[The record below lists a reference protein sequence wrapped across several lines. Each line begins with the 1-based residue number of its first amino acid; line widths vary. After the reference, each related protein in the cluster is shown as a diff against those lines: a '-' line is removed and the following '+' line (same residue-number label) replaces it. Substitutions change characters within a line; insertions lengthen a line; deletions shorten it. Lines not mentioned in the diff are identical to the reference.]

1 MPRAE
6 RLAVLGLLVA
16 MAFSAISLLVLSRDL
31 TFWSD
36 ELDWL
41 TFTGG
46 FAPDALLTPHNGHL
60 IGVVRTVHEA
70 FPEVFGVD
78 YLPFRLLSIAAVLA
92 CGALFFV
99 LARRRI
105 GGPLALAP
113 TLILLFFGSSSEVVV
128 SPVGLPITLS
138 IAFGL
143 GAFVAIERDSR
154 PGDVAAVLLLSL
166 SVLSDTFGTIIAGG
180 AAVYLLLDPA
190 TRRRVWVAAVPILL
204 WVAWWLW
211 SRKFDQDI
219 GTISNLPGVPLF
231 MLESAAAT
239 VGGITGAGKSFTLGG
254 GAAETITQVAFG
266 AIALAGAAVVVM
278 RARSRGAGPALLA
291 FALILLVFW
300 ASVGLAE
307 SDVRQPT
314 TPRYLFFAAIMVF
327 LVLAESFRGERL
339 RGRALAAVLAVL
351 ALCFAGNVARL
362 VDNAAGLTRLAERVG
377 TQIAMVELAGASANP
392 QFIISTLAPR
402 GSGDVVVSSNVIND
416 FANEYG
422 SLGFSL
428 DEVSEQAPKVRA
440 DGDFVLANA
449 IAAAAAPVPVES
461 AESIPDCVV
470 FEGDEA
476 APARFEIPP
485 GINVIRLQSG
495 SGVPLLIGRFGDE
508 ATVPL
513 GTLTEETPLG
523 FALPEDDATADRP
536 WFGTVAASVQLCG
549 VDAEN

>member
-6 RLAVLGLLVA
+6 RLAVGGLLVA
-16 MAFSAISLLVLSRDL
+16 MAISAITLFVFSRDL

-41 TFTGG
+41 TIASGY
-46 FAPDALLTPHNGHL
+46 APETLLAPHNGHL
-60 IGVVRTVHEA
+60 IGVIRVVYEA
-70 FPEVFGVD
+70 FPDLFGAD
-78 YLPFRLLSIAAVLA
+78 YVPFRLLSIAAVLA

-113 TLILLFFGSSSEVVV
+113 TLILLFFGSSPEVVI

-143 GAFVAIERDSR
+143 GAFVAIERESR
-154 PGDVAAVLLLSL
+154 GGDAAAVVLLSL

-180 AAVYLLLDPA
+180 AALYLMLDPA

-204 WVAWWLW
+204 WIAWWMW

-219 GTISNLPGVPLF
+219 GTVSNLPGVPLF
-231 MLESAAAT
+231 ILESAAAT
-239 VGGITGAGKSFTLGG
+239 VGGITGAGKSFSVGG
-254 GAAETITQVAFG
+254 SAAETITQIAFG
-266 AIALAGAAVVVM
+266 AIAVAGVVLVTM
-278 RARSRGAGPALLA
+278 RARSRGAGAALLA
-291 FALILLVFW
+291 FALTLLAFW
-300 ASVGLAE
+300 VSVGLAE
-307 SDVRQPT
+307 SAVRQPT

-339 RGRALAAVLAVL
+339 RGRALTGVLAVL
-351 ALCFAGNVARL
+351 GICLIGNVIRL
-362 VDNAAGLTRLAERVG
+362 GDNAAGLTNLAQGVG

-392 QFIISTLAPR
+392 QFIISTVTPR
-402 GSGDVVVSSNVIND
+402 GSGDVVVSSLAIND
-416 FANEYG
+416 FADENG

-428 DEVSEQAPKVRA
+428 DKVSEQEAKVRA
-440 DGDFVLANA
+440 DADFVLANA
-449 IAAAAAPVPVES
+449 TALTAAPVPADS
-461 AESIPDCVV
+461 AESISDCVD
-470 FEGDEA
+470 FEGDES

-485 GINVIRLQSG
+485 GINVIRQQSG
-495 SGVPLLIGRFGDE
+495 ADVPLLVGRFGDE

-513 GTLTEETPLG
+513 GTLSEETPLG
-523 FALPEDDATADRP
+523 FGLLEDDATAERP
-536 WFGTVAASVQLCG
+536 WFGTAAASVQLCG
-549 VDAEN
+549 VDADG